1 MINKPKY
8 TVTRICELHDIH
20 VDAENDEELME
31 FYYEGT
37 VDEILSTKKES
48 VKYIIKDKNGKII
61 HEHTFT

>member
-1 MINKPKY
+1 MKPKY
-8 TVTRICELHDIH
+8 TVTRICEPHEIE
-20 VDAENDEELME
+20 VEAENDKEIMEL
-31 FYYEGT
+31 YHDGS